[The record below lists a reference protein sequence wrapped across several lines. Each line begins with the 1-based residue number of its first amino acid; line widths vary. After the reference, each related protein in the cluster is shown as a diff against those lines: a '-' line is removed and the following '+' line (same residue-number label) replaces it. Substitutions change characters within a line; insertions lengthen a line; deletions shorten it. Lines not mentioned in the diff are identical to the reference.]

1 MTMGCLARLGCLI
14 VFIILCVAAWMT
26 RAMWL
31 PDRFREHP
39 PVAAKLWQPISEAG
53 AARTRAALD
62 RLSQPRGPVYQS
74 VAAGDVASLAFAE
87 TIGQKGQ
94 VDSVEARIDGAA
106 MLVRAQ
112 VATGSFR
119 DKLGPLAG
127 IVKERET
134 VEMAGTF
141 NMLQPGIGEFV
152 VNRAMIGQVTLP
164 SGMIPRLV
172 REIDKR
178 PRPQGV
184 ADNALPLPVPTYV
197 SDIRIANGKVT
208 LYKNVK

>member
-1 MTMGCLARLGCLI
+1 MGCLARLGCLI
-14 VFIILCVAAWMT
+14 LVVCLGVAAWMT

-31 PDRFREHP
+31 PDMFREHP
-39 PVAAKLWQPISEAG
+39 PVAARAWQPVSESG

-62 RLSQPRGPVYQS
+62 KLSQPRGPVYQTVS
-74 VAAGDVASLAFAE
+74 AGDVASLAFAE
-87 TIGQKGQ
+87 TIGQTKGE

-119 DKLGPLAG
+119 DKLGPVAG

-134 VEMAGTF
+134 VELIGTF

-152 VNRAMIGQVTLP
+152 VNRAMVGQVTLP
-164 SGMIPRLV
+164 AGMIPRLV

-178 PRPQGV
+178 PRPEGV
-184 ADNALPLPVPTYV
+184 AANALPLPVPTYV

>member
-14 VFIILCVAAWMT
+14 LIVCIGVGAWVT

-31 PDRFREHP
+31 PASFREHP
-39 PVAAKLWQPISEAG
+39 PVAANMWQPISQAG

-62 RLSQPRGPVYQS
+62 KLSQPRGPVYQS
-74 VAAGDVASLAFAE
+74 ISAGDVASLAFAE

-94 VDSVEARIDGAA
+94 VDSVEARISGAA
-106 MLVRAQ
+106 MLIRGQ
-112 VATGSFR
+112 VTTGNLR

-127 IVKERET
+127 IMKERET
-134 VEMAGTF
+134 VELVGTF

-164 SGMIPRLV
+164 AGMVPRLV
-172 REIDKR
+172 REIDKH
-178 PRPQGV
+178 PRPEGV
-184 ADNALPLPVPTYV
+184 ADNALPLQVPTYV

-208 LYKNVK
+208 VYKNVK

>member
-14 VFIILCVAAWMT
+14 LIVCIGIGAWVT

-31 PDRFREHP
+31 PASFREHP
-39 PVAAKLWQPISEAG
+39 PVAANTWQPISQAG

-62 RLSQPRGPVYQS
+62 KLSQPRGPVYQTIS
-74 VAAGDVASLAFAE
+74 AGDAASLAFAE

-94 VDSVEARIDGAA
+94 VDSVEARISGSA
-106 MLVRAQ
+106 MLVRAR
-112 VATGSFR
+112 VATGNLR
-119 DKLGPLAG
+119 NNLGPLAG
-127 IVKERET
+127 IVGERET
-134 VEMAGTF
+134 VELTGTF
-141 NMLQPGIGEFV
+141 NMLQPGVGEFV
-152 VNRAMIGQVTLP
+152 VNRAMVGQVTLP

-172 REIDKR
+172 RELDKQ
-178 PRPQGV
+178 PRPEGI

-208 LYKNVK
+208 MYKNVK